1 MSFFKSLI
9 TRIRKF
15 LKSRPANPVDSNPA
29 PGETIEAFNEH
40 RAGAREFERNYAA
53 GERMEQGKDDNIT

>member
-15 LKSRPANPVDSNPA
+15 LKSTPANPVDSNPA
-29 PGETIEAFNEH
+29 PGETIEAFNKR
-40 RAGAREFERNYAA
+40 RASAREVERNYTA
-53 GERMEQGKDDNIT
+53 GESVEQGKDDNIT

>member
-15 LKSRPANPVDSNPA
+15 LKSKPANPVDSNPA
-29 PGETIEAFNEH
+29 PGETIEAFNDR
-40 RAGAREFERNYAA
+40 RASTREVERNYLA
-53 GERMEQGKDDNIT
+53 GERMEQGEDENIT

>member
-29 PGETIEAFNEH
+29 PGETMQAFNQR
-40 RAGAREFERNYAA
+40 RASAREVERNYTA
-53 GERMEQGKDDNIT
+53 GERMEPSEDDKIT

>member
-9 TRIRKF
+9 TRIRKL

-29 PGETIEAFNEH
+29 PGETIEVFNER
-40 RAGAREFERNYAA
+40 RAGAREFERNYAV
-53 GERMEQGKDDNIT
+53 GERMEQAEDDNIA

>member
-15 LKSRPANPVDSNPA
+15 LKSTPANPVDSNPA
-29 PGETIEAFNEH
+29 PGETIEAFNER
-40 RAGAREFERNYAA
+40 RAIAREVERNYTT
-53 GERMEQGKDDNIT
+53 GERIE

>member
-15 LKSRPANPVDSNPA
+15 LNTRPANPLDSNPS
-29 PGETIEAFNEH
+29 PGETIEAFNKR
-40 RAGAREFERNYAA
+40 RASAREVERNYATD
-53 GERMEQGKDDNIT
+53 ERIEQGEDDNIT